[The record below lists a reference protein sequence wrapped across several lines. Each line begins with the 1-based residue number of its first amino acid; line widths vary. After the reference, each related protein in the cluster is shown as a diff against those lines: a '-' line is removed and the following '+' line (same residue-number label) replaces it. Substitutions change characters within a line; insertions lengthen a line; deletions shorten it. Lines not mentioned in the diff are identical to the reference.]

1 MNIFEKLASNFKK
14 GLTRTSGSLA
24 SFGEETKKS
33 FLSGIPKATTNFQ
46 DNIFTRDTDRT
57 STRTED
63 IFTKKEETSTPKNLF
78 DRLANQIK
86 GKEQADFSLFD
97 YEKIGK
103 PLGTDLNIGARVR
116 QIAEGDDIIYW
127 SKRFWDSVAEQT
139 VKGASLLMSQQ
150 GEKAFNKLGLTNQAE
165 YLKRAKEKID
175 DPEWGYLGPEVKAE
189 REQRALRAANMGFG
203 ASFLNTSVEAGM
215 DVYALMKQISVL
227 NLPGAGSTLAPYL
240 AKTGLSADK
249 ALKVGS
255 AIQRFVTTASFRF
268 VSTPTLDI
276 RERATN
282 AAWMT
287 AYNLT
292 PYVAVGVI
300 SKMPMPIVQKIPGAS
315 LGVKAFFVDVLL
327 NTALTSRTYKDL
339 GDKYG
344 WFSPEFLSEAMPQF
358 IMDVGM
364 AWSTRNFPL
373 YDRDRETQRLAENI
387 SRMHHAER
395 GGNLQTM
402 IKDQYN
408 LIKNLNQMS
417 DSYDKMYSVAHLSN
431 KYGDIKV
438 DDKGNLTRESLA
450 AINKIANTN
459 IKSNNPE
466 EVFQSLILQ
475 GQKFS
480 EDSPL
485 FRTSEQIRDEQKKT
499 SVSHR
504 EESKNIVKEL
514 LDKRIRPYLEE
525 MQIGLSVKDIA
536 PRIADLYGRGLTVN
550 EIAKRLNVSE
560 SSVREVIKIS
570 PFAPDLT
577 QEARKYKSAEEFVK
591 AQGTP
596 IYHGTNYANARQIQ
610 QTGLNPESAT
620 SIKGDKK
627 FVFLTGDEQYAKSY
641 ATQKGGDNSFVLSV
655 KKPADTIIEESTY
668 KKGMK
673 FPDLVSQK
681 AIPPEDII
689 IKGKDG
695 KWYPIKEFN
704 FFTGEA
710 DTYIGKTPVEIKT
723 KSQLEDIWKK
733 ANQATPE
740 SSLTQEAKKYKSAEE
755 FVKAQEAPKTVT
767 VWNKSKFSNEGAYTE
782 RPVIRKVENKT
793 LYQGGDDS
801 RQFWTPNKKYAE
813 QFGNVKEKTGTFY
826 QIDNGN
832 RMTDVYV
839 DASKTKSQL
848 TDIWNKAVKGV
859 EAETIK
865 SPDIKIEIAEN
876 IKPGTPLSQHFEK
889 VKEDYFGLVEGL
901 GYDKVHIVNQIKRS
915 IKYIESSPSEAV
927 KVAFGLKEP
936 PGGILRSA
944 LQISM
949 VSSLRAAGKY
959 EMAESISRRAS
970 FELTRA
976 AQELNMGKIDVP
988 SAGPRRIEAVIL
1000 ADRLEKIGQRIPEG
1014 ETKLSPRE
1022 RAEVKIKNEA
1032 ALAARKTS
1040 FEMNAIG
1047 KAEGLLSEIELSL
1060 PNKTKLIDAFS
1071 SEGITIRDLYERTS
1085 EQNRA
1090 FFEKYLDKETALKV
1104 NADFERSL
1112 LSNQKQSISNWVWK
1126 YIYEGKPLYQEI
1138 TFQQAKSMFSS
1149 GMKAKALK
1157 KMSSQQR
1164 ITTLSKFVGLDVAE
1178 KLNER
1183 FEKSIRSGT
1192 LAGWE
1197 ERAFGSKDLY
1207 EHQKLNRALSKL
1219 ELLGDLGVLNEKNM
1233 SNFLEDFIAIK
1244 LGVSLTPRESKKI
1257 YDLSQEIST
1266 SYDKIENNWTWE
1278 NKKEVKEYFRKR
1290 KELSDYSSKLSP
1302 SSNMDV
1308 FTSVGARGSILF
1320 STRSAMNSLIYQIV
1334 PGITRSVAKRVISPL
1349 TIPGNYRTID
1359 RMHVALSGIAN
1370 LQSTK
1375 FWREQTKMGIEIYK
1389 ETGYDISRLSTLEDG
1404 FRYFGEKYTSVS
1416 GPTWGESRGIAEK
1429 FGATVRGHARLV
1441 QPALKYA
1448 AGGTD
1453 AIFANAHRSGTTAL
1467 LSRLSSLLEQKAGEL
1482 PEGVS
1487 REQREKELIKESL
1500 SFNPKDV
1507 KAQYIRQAGILDAH
1521 HANFTANDFY
1531 GKLSIGIRNAIPF
1544 GIGKTIAP
1552 FAKISANALGKGFE
1566 ATGPGL
1572 IIGTKRIINATRM
1585 QPGADKSIEI
1595 SEGLSQIMAT
1605 GGLLGAAIFITSLL
1619 DKEDFIGPYDY
1630 TKRSENQLSL
1640 TKNAGANYI
1649 RIGDKWVSLRWFG
1662 PLSIPMSA
1670 IISARL
1676 AKADGEVA
1684 SIGYARGIMNG
1695 LLDFPVI
1702 KEFAGVYGSVKEAST
1717 AGTINQFMRKMG
1729 LDMNSI
1735 KRWTEVRTIPSF
1747 ISHDFQG
1754 LMDETKYDALG
1765 RPIPEKTFRNFIIGS
1780 NIKQDTSNMIT
1791 KEFDRLLLTGNLP
1804 VLSNPTGENIKWL
1817 EYVADKLD
1825 SQMHVEFMAGVKT
1838 NYATKV
1844 EKLIQ
1849 SPKYKKMEP
1858 DDQKKAIDNIRQSE
1872 ILDKIKKRAEK
1883 LKKEIPEVYRM
1894 FNPTEDQEI
1903 KKTPTRIML

>member
-577 QEARKYKSAEEFVK
+577 QEAR
-591 AQGTP
+591 
-596 IYHGTNYANARQIQ
+596 
-610 QTGLNPESAT
+610 
-620 SIKGDKK
+620 
-627 FVFLTGDEQYAKSY
+627 
-641 ATQKGGDNSFVLSV
+641 
-655 KKPADTIIEESTY
+655 
-668 KKGMK
+668 
-673 FPDLVSQK
+673 
-681 AIPPEDII
+681 
-689 IKGKDG
+689 
-695 KWYPIKEFN
+695 
-704 FFTGEA
+704 
-710 DTYIGKTPVEIKT
+710 
-723 KSQLEDIWKK
+723 
-733 ANQATPE
+733 
-740 SSLTQEAKKYKSAEE
+740 KYKSAEE